1 VATLVD
7 AQPGMQ
13 VADYCAGAGGK
24 TLAIAAGMNNKGRVV
39 AMDVLETRLDRSAQ
53 RLRRAG
59 AHNVERRALDGDNR
73 KWLKRQAGAF
83 DRVLVDAPCTGT
95 GTLRRNPDLKWRHQ
109 PVDVAELTAKQTAI
123 LASAATLVKPGGRLV
138 YATCSVLPDENE
150 NVVER
155 FLAEHPDF
163 ALGDAQ
169 AELARAGIAL
179 PTGPTLK
186 LSTPEHG
193 CDAFYAA
200 ILERKR

>member
-1 VATLVD
+1 MKV
-7 AQPGMQ
+7 G
-13 VADYCAGAGGK
+13 
-24 TLAIAAGMNNKGRVV
+24 GRV
-39 AMDVLETRLDRSAQ
+39 
-53 RLRRAG
+53 
-59 AHNVERRALDGDNR
+59 
-73 KWLKRQAGAF
+73 
-83 DRVLVDAPCTGT
+83 
-95 GTLRRNPDLKWRHQ
+95 
-109 PVDVAELTAKQTAI
+109 
-123 LASAATLVKPGGRLV
+123 V

-169 AELARAGIAL
+169 AELVRAGIAL
-179 PTGPTLK
+179 ETGPTLK